1 MGIIDE
7 LGQSLDSLLD
17 DLLELYLI
25 NEVLM
30 LKLLVEMGEDM
41 TQNLEFL
48 EALQILVIQL

>member
-17 DLLELYLI
+17 DLLELYSI